1 VESKL
6 LDAFNAGRGRAGD
19 APGLAEGVA
28 AAAQH
33 HPGVRADL
41 AAFARRVGEVVATDG
56 DLAKVHLPDL
66 YLAFACVHG
75 DEAAIRTFSHVH
87 LPRIQEWVAHVD
99 RSTAFADDVRQEV
112 SRRLLVGHEG
122 PPQIGGYSGRGALGA
137 FVRVFATRLA
147 RKMKRRKADQADR
160 HREEPDG
167 GLPSP
172 DLDPELALLR
182 RKFAREFAEAFRTAL
197 SELGPDERNVLKLH
211 YLDGLSIDEV
221 GVAYRVSRATAARWL
236 AKARGRVAD
245 ETRRLVAERLGPS
258 APNGAS
264 LLALVQSQLDA
275 SLMKMLR

>member
-1 VESKL
+1 MESNL
-6 LDAFNAGRGRAGD
+6 LDAYNAGRGSNGD
-19 APGLAEGVA
+19 APGLAEGLA
-28 AAAQH
+28 AATRH
-33 HPGVRADL
+33 YPDVHVDL
-41 AAFARRVGEVVATDG
+41 PAFARRLGELVSAGG
-56 DLAKVHLPDL
+56 DLSKVNVADL
-66 YLAFACVHG
+66 YLAFACVQG
-75 DEAAIRTFSHVH
+75 DHAAIRTFSHVH
-87 LPRIQEWVAHVD
+87 LPRIREWVAHVD
-99 RSTAFADDVRQEV
+99 GSPAFADDVRQEV

-122 PPQIGGYSGRGALGA
+122 PPQLGGYSGRGALGA

-147 RKMKRRKADQADR
+147 LKMRRRKADRPDR

-197 SELGPDERNVLKLH
+197 AELGPDERNVLKLH